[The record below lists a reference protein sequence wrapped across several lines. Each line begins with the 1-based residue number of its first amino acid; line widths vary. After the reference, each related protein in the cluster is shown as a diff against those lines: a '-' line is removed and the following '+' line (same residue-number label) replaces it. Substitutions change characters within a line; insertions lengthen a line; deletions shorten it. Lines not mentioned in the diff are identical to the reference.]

1 MPTAARAAPSPVSI
15 APSRPSLA
23 RDVGLALAL
32 LVAIGLVYWATIDLS
47 LRTAAV
53 VAVVTAG
60 QMHARLA
67 MGRSKAALL
76 VASASGMLGLA
87 GAAPRL
93 VVALVAGG
101 LVGSE
106 LIARCTRR
114 SAVLQAAAWTGVVT
128 AAALVAFVAGSQGPF
143 DGLLARESL
152 LAVAGGVLAAPLLQ
166 TLGPVLEWVF
176 GHTTRLTMS
185 EWLNFEH
192 PLLRQLAA
200 KASGTFQHSIN
211 VGVLAASGAS
221 AIGGDALLAHI
232 GGLYHD
238 VGKLR
243 APEFFIENQHGPN
256 PHDTLAPWDSARIL
270 RAHVFDGIELVRDHG
285 MGDRVAAF
293 VREHHGTGAMRLLRE
308 KAGAL
313 GGPEAAEETYR
324 YPGPCPQSREAG
336 IVMMADQLD
345 ATARSAPPS
354 DEAACKAIVDRTIA
368 RLRDEAQLDESGL
381 SAADIE
387 HLRSAFTKALV
398 AMYHR
403 RLTYPPSGPEAP
415 PAPPSPFVPR
425 LFSRRG
431 TR

>member
-221 AIGGDALLAHI
+221 AIGG
-232 GGLYHD
+232 
-238 VGKLR
+238 
-243 APEFFIENQHGPN
+243 
-256 PHDTLAPWDSARIL
+256 
-270 RAHVFDGIELVRDHG
+270 
-285 MGDRVAAF
+285 
-293 VREHHGTGAMRLLRE
+293 
-308 KAGAL
+308 
-313 GGPEAAEETYR
+313 
-324 YPGPCPQSREAG
+324 
-336 IVMMADQLD
+336 
-345 ATARSAPPS
+345 
-354 DEAACKAIVDRTIA
+354 
-368 RLRDEAQLDESGL
+368 
-381 SAADIE
+381 
-387 HLRSAFTKALV
+387 
-398 AMYHR
+398 
-403 RLTYPPSGPEAP
+403 
-415 PAPPSPFVPR
+415 
-425 LFSRRG
+425 
-431 TR
+431 